1 LTSHRDLIGRD
12 DGAGAQAASA
22 AGASA
27 DAAGPGFIEQ
37 VRDGLLSL
45 YDLAALQAHPLAA
58 LAGGDETSPA
68 AAGRRLRQALLDA
81 IEALH
86 PDPAMA
92 ETARTRRIYRILE
105 LRYIDA
111 CDVTEVMTRVALSRA
126 QYHREHQRAL
136 QMVAAILQ
144 ERWRGDRA
152 VASDDAIW
160 READELLHDEHAG
173 AIDLAEVA
181 RGVVPLVRTLCA
193 GRPVEIV
200 VELADDLPAVI
211 GERVVL
217 RQLLVS
223 LLSHAVTAADRGQV
237 ELRLAPGEH
246 GVVVTVGA
254 PAATERAEAEL
265 GVRESRRMAAALGAS
280 LVYRPASTLH
290 GRWHVRIDLP
300 TRRPPRLLVVDNNA
314 DFARLVQRY
323 LTDDDWE
330 VIGAVTAE
338 EAVRR
343 ARQDRPAALLMDVML
358 PGRDGWDLLS
368 ELKADPLTADI
379 PAIVCSVLREPRMAA
394 ALGAVAYLQKPITR
408 PRLQAALRSFKAK
421 SPARSAERPLPTG

>member
-1 LTSHRDLIGRD
+1 
-12 DGAGAQAASA
+12 
-22 AGASA
+22 
-27 DAAGPGFIEQ
+27 
-37 VRDGLLSL
+37 
-45 YDLAALQAHPLAA
+45 
-58 LAGGDETSPA
+58 
-68 AAGRRLRQALLDA
+68 
-81 IEALH
+81 
-86 PDPAMA
+86 MA

-408 PRLQAALRSFKAK
+408 PRLQAALRPFKAK